1 MLIRDFNL
9 PDINWWPEEAA
20 CATELVKETL
30 RRARAGTVLDAL
42 IYGTVTLGFDSFVFG
57 IVANDRR
64 PDAESR
70 PYILTNQADE
80 WVRIYDQR
88 AFWSWIHARDLAGEP
103 GYAYW
108 EAAQFYGNPVH
119 KAILE

>member
-9 PDINWWPEEAA
+9 PDIAWCPEDEA
-20 CATELVKETL
+20 CATDLVKETL

-57 IVANDRR
+57 IIANDRR

-70 PYILTNQADE
+70 PFILTNQADE
-80 WVRIYDQR
+80 
-88 AFWSWIHARDLAGEP
+88 
-103 GYAYW
+103 
-108 EAAQFYGNPVH
+108 
-119 KAILE
+119 